1 MQIWVSYVASE
12 MTKKK
17 AYESLLPKAERNII
31 EKKSEDR
38 VGEISENDEKIYM
51 YVKVKNDSREVLI
64 FSYYWINVVYL
75 VAVTGSMTRK
85 CLENIS
91 A

>member
-1 MQIWVSYVASE
+1 

-64 FSYYWINVVYL
+64 FSYY
-75 VAVTGSMTRK
+75 
-85 CLENIS
+85 
-91 A
+91 